1 MVINECNSDTV
12 AKELLL
18 LLRLGKQTRGWMFH
32 EQMLRG
38 IMLGEGRGESQH
50 NQRSVARLATMAQL
64 FEYAFKPVNIGKVVF
79 ANQSSNYIVA
89 VSAEA
94 CWSYLPIL
102 SLHGAKAR
110 VRDQRS
116 LSGGW
121 DPIYLIPTVELAS

>member
-38 IMLGEGRGESQH
+38 IMLGDGRGESQH

-64 FEYAFKPVNIGKVVF
+64 FEYAFKPVNIGKIVF
-79 ANQSSNYIVA
+79 ANQSSNYSIL
-89 VSAEA
+89 
-94 CWSYLPIL
+94 LPY
-102 SLHGAKAR
+102 
-110 VRDQRS
+110 QRKHVGHTS
-116 LSGGW
+116 QYCRYTEQRL
-121 DPIYLIPTVELAS
+121 V